1 MPLKDQTFIIGHKNP
16 DTDSICSAIGLA
28 ELKRLE
34 GHSNVLAARAG
45 DINPQTS
52 FILDYF
58 NSVAPRYLP
67 NVYPKASDVMSTEV
81 VKVGGATPLLKVM
94 DLMREEK
101 IRFIPVVDPNGR
113 PEGAL
118 TLMDLA
124 RKQML
129 ETDGQR
135 EVATTLPNIASV
147 LNAEVALDFIKGE
160 DRTFSLFVGAMG
172 VDSFLSILGKSD
184 PRGCAVIVGDRA
196 DIQRTS
202 IEKGVGLLIITGGFS
217 VGAALLEEARAK
229 GVSIIITPSDTA
241 TAAQLVRL
249 STPSRRVVEGKFES
263 ASPDELVSDLK
274 HRLANSTGII
284 VVDAEGRMLG
294 IVTKTN
300 ILRPPSLNLIL
311 VDHNELSQSVD
322 GAESVNII
330 EVIDH
335 HRIGNFHT
343 VHPIPFI
350 CEPVGSTSTLVAELF
365 RRKGLPIKKETAG
378 LLLGGA
384 LSDTVILRSPTT
396 TQRDKDIV
404 GWLEE
409 KSGLDHRAF
418 GTAIFSSTSSLK
430 GRGPEA
436 AVGGDFKV
444 FEAKGRKFGIGQ
456 FETIGFEEFHEERL
470 KLKDELLKI
479 KDKKDL
485 KLSAVL
491 VTDIVMGTSLFLAV
505 GEKEVICKLDYPKLD
520 DGVYELK
527 NVLSR
532 KKQVVPHILGLFNSL
547 Y

>member
-1 MPLKDQTFIIGHKNP
+1 MPLKDQTFVIGHKNP

-34 GHSNVLAARAG
+34 GHLNVCAARAG

-58 NSVAPRYLP
+58 KADAPRYLP
-67 NVYPKASDVMSTEV
+67 NVYPKASDVMSTGV

-101 IRFIPVVDPNGR
+101 IRFIPVVDPDGR

-124 RKQML
+124 RKHML

-135 EVATTLPNIASV
+135 EVTTTLPNIAST
-147 LNAEVALDFIKGE
+147 LNAEVALDFIGGG
-160 DRTFSLFVGAMG
+160 DRTFSFFVGAMG
-172 VDSFLSILGKSD
+172 VESFLKILGKSD
-184 PRGCAVIVGDRA
+184 PRGSAVIVGDRA
-196 DIQRTS
+196 EIQRTS
-202 IEKGVGLLIITGGFS
+202 IEKGVGLLIITGGFR
-217 VGAALLEEARAK
+217 VHEAELKEASK
-229 GVSIIITPSDTA
+229 NGVSIIITPSDTA

-249 STPSRRVVEGKFES
+249 STPARRVVGRYES
-263 ASPDELVSDLK
+263 ASPDELATDLK
-274 HRLANSTGII
+274 LRLGNSTGII
-284 VVDAEGRMLG
+284 VVDSDGRMIG

-311 VDHNELSQSVD
+311 VDHNELSQAVD
-322 GAESVNII
+322 GAETVNII

-365 RRKGLPIKKETAG
+365 RRKGLLIRKEIAG
-378 LLLGGA
+378 LLLGGV
-384 LSDTVILRSPTT
+384 LSDTVILKSPTT
-396 TQRDKDIV
+396 THRDREIV

-409 KSGLDHRAF
+409 KAGLDHRAF

-430 GRGPEA
+430 GRGAEA

-505 GEKEVICKLDYPKLD
+505 GEKEVMLKLDYPKVD

-532 KKQVVPHILGLFNSL
+532 KKQVVPHILGVFNAA